1 MTELGEQAQTSRK
14 TKYTP
19 ELADEICERLAA
31 GESLNEICKSDD
43 RFPNETQV
51 RRWAI
56 ADLDGFA
63 LKYAH
68 ARELQADHYF
78 DLIRIRARD
87 CRLGVKTEE
96 SVDDKGLTT
105 TKTIQ
110 ADMIERSRLEIDAL
124 KWIAARI
131 APRKYGDRLALTDG
145 DGKPLQVA
153 STTVIALAQ
162 SMSPEQLLAARERLQ
177 TQKAP
182 DPLQIEGQVVE
193 D

>member
-87 CRLGVKTEE
+87 CRLGIKTEE
-96 SVDDKGLTT
+96 SVDDEGRTT
-105 TKTIQ
+105 TKTVQ

-124 KWIAARI
+124 KWITARI
-131 APRKYGDRLALTDG
+131 APKRYGDRLALTDG
-145 DGKPLQVA
+145 EGKPLQT
-153 STTVIALAQ
+153 STTVIALAEI
-162 SMSPEQLLAARERLQ
+162 MSPEQLQAAADQ
-177 TQKAP
+177 
-182 DPLQIEGQVVE
+182 LQIAAPKPE
-193 D
+193 